1 MFPFQVQLPASPLRQ
16 PAKSSGGWLVPPINF
31 GQLGQ
36 SNVAMAKVA
45 IKKNIGKSSRVLF
58 QSSRLM
64 FHGFHGDV

>member
-45 IKKNIGKSSRVLF
+45 IKKKHRQII
-58 QSSRLM
+58 
-64 FHGFHGDV
+64 